1 MKKIIFFTAAVTFA
15 LTFGVALAQDGN
27 ARDMS
32 GTTSN
37 NDAGMSSS
45 PGAGDSLGTGGT
57 STGLGTGG
65 TSTGYGTGGAGGLGT
80 GGTTTGMGT
89 GGTGTSLG
97 TGGTGTSGTGGPGM

>member
-37 NDAGMSSS
+37 NDAGMSS

-65 TSTGYGTGGAGGLGT
+65 TSTGGAGGLGT